1 MAKCRHPN
9 IVRFVESFETK
20 EEVYISTAFQE
31 GGDLINHINEHWN
44 GQNLP
49 EDAVKELSFGI
60 AKGLHYLHNNNIVHR
75 DIKPEN
81 IVLS

>member
-1 MAKCRHPN
+1 MSKCRHPN
-9 IVRFVESFETK
+9 IVRLVESFET
-20 EEVYISTAFQE
+20 EENVYISTAFQE
-31 GGDLINHINEHWN
+31 GGDLINHINEHWE
-44 GQNLP
+44 GKQLA
-49 EDAVKELSFGI
+49 EQDVKDLAFGI

>member
-9 IVRFVESFETK
+9 IVRFVESFETQD
-20 EEVYISTAFQE
+20 EVYIATAFQK
-31 GGDLINHINEHWN
+31 GGDLINHINEHW
-44 GQNLP
+44 GSQSLP
-49 EDAVKELSFGI
+49 EDAVKDLSFGI
-60 AKGLHYLHNNNIVHR
+60 AKGLHYLHHNNIVHR